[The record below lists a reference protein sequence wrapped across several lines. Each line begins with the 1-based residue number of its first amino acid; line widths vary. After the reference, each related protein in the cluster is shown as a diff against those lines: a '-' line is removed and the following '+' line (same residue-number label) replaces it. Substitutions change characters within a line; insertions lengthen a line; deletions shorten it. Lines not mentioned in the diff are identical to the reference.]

1 MDWTIWKRS
10 FFCLTCDSVLN
21 YFTCRCLQFLIGA
34 EADDRLKA
42 HDEGGAH
49 EDMDSWDNFSVGST
63 VSKALSAAAETS
75 AAGHPQAHRAGHGHG
90 KKHSKE
96 AHLSLG
102 PVVEES
108 LLGVLCALGILHSPE
123 YQVLTAHCNIFLR

>member
-1 MDWTIWKRS
+1 
-10 FFCLTCDSVLN
+10 
-21 YFTCRCLQFLIGA
+21 LIGA
-34 EADDRLKA
+34 EAEDRVKA

-49 EDMDSWDNFSVGST
+49 EDMDSWDNFSVDSH
-63 VSKALSAAAETS
+63 VSKALSTTTTRT
-75 AAGHPQAHRAGHGHG
+75 AGSHATQHHSMAQTLQML
-90 KKHSKE
+90 KKHNKE

-123 YQVLTAHCNIFLR
+123 HQVSDLSTVL